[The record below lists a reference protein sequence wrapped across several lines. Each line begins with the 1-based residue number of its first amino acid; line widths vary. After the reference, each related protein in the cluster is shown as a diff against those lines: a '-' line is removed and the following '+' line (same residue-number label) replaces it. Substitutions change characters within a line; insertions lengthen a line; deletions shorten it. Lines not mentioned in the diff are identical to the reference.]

1 MLRLFV
7 VALPLLVAVGVLL
20 AESKLPLDGSD
31 RQRFAKVLGGAV
43 AVGLLCSG
51 ITCWQQNRMADQVE
65 QARQAAAS
73 GGAAATWQ
81 GEQSKLYE
89 QKISSL
95 QAQVTDLQSQL
106 AKRPENPQTTAVDA
120 AVKQQSA
127 VLPKI
132 YWTQADEAGGGTAV
146 RFKTYGPVNI
156 PAFIAICDRPC
167 KATHGEI
174 GSGSAGT
181 QVVGT
186 TAKMAGYIFS
196 KPRPIQAG
204 TEGFVI
210 IEPGTSK
217 VEEFRIL
224 GNSEIP
230 PALR

>member
-7 VALPLLVAVGVLL
+7 IALPLLVAVGVLL
-20 AESKLPLDGSD
+20 AESKLRLEGSD
-31 RQRFAKVLGGAV
+31 RQRFAKFLGGAV

-51 ITCWQQNRMADQVE
+51 ITCWQQTRMADQVE
-65 QARQAAAS
+65 QARQAAAA
-73 GGAAATWQ
+73 GGASATWQ
-81 GEQSKLYE
+81 SEQSKLYE
-89 QKISSL
+89 QKVSSL
-95 QAQVTDLQSQL
+95 QAQVTDLQFQL
-106 AKRPENPQTTAVDA
+106 AKRSENPQTTAVDA

-127 VLPKI
+127 ALPKI

-146 RFKTYGPVNI
+146 RFKIYGPVNI
-156 PAFIAICDRPC
+156 PAFIAVCDRPC

-224 GNSEIP
+224 GDSEIP